1 MPIFFAQPIDIY
13 RYSWH
18 YTGMTI
24 NTRNGIT
31 KASEVQFF
39 LAPERTLHRQYEAL
53 RACFVDDTPSREVA
67 RRFGYTPGFVR
78 LLCHQFRHDQAKRNG
93 FFQDVKHGPQS
104 APKRDRV
111 REMAVAM
118 RKKNLSVYDIQR
130 ELTTSGH
137 PISINALSTLMREE
151 GFARLPRRR
160 DDERPLTIKPEAA
173 AVADVRMLD
182 LSPRSFR
189 TRLGGLFLFVPLM
202 KPIDLRRLLGPLD
215 LPGSKMIPSE
225 QAVRALLALKLIGKE
240 RKSHVMDLVF
250 DEGIALFAGLNAV
263 PKRSYLAAYSSRVD
277 RRMNLAL
284 MSAWFEAVQ
293 QAGLRRGTSID
304 LDFHTVPANT
314 QEEPLEKHYVSRRS
328 RSQKGILVFLAR
340 DATERVLCYANA
352 GITKAEQP
360 AEILRFVEFWKQ
372 HTGKLPA
379 ELVFDSQLT
388 TYEHL
393 DDLNRQG
400 ILFMTL
406 RRRSRKMLGEI
417 FSRPAS
423 AWRRMTLPAL
433 TRTFR
438 TPKVLD
444 ERIRIKD
451 YDGELRQVTVT
462 DLGHEDPTI
471 VLTNNFAIHCPALVT
486 RYAQRMLIEN
496 GISEAIQFF
505 HIDALSSMVGLKV
518 DFDLQITLMAGSL
531 YRLMAEKIARE
542 YERAQAKK
550 IFRNLLDVSAT
561 VTITETQVLVTL
573 DKHAHNPFL
582 VASGIANTPT
592 PMPWF
597 GNKELVVTFA

>member
-1 MPIFFAQPIDIY
+1 MEI
-13 RYSWH
+13 WH
-18 YTGMTI
+18 YVFMTI
-24 NTRNGIT
+24 TTRNAVTISAE
-31 KASEVQFF
+31 KQFF
-39 LAPERTLHRQYEAL
+39 LGPEKALHRQYEAL
-53 RACFVDDTPSREVA
+53 RACFIEEASSCEVA
-67 RRFGYTPGFVR
+67 RRFGYSPGFLRV
-78 LLCHQFRHDQAKRNG
+78 LCHQFRHDPAKRDG
-93 FFQDVKHGPQS
+93 FFQDVKRGPQS
-104 APKRDRV
+104 APVRDRV
-111 REMAVAM
+111 RTLAVAM

-130 ELTTSGH
+130 ELAAASH
-137 PISINALSTLMREE
+137 PISINALSVLLREE

-160 DDERPLTIKPEAA
+160 DDERPHTIKPEAA

-182 LSPRSFR
+182 LAPRSFR
-189 TRLGGLFLFVPLM
+189 TRLAGLFLFVPLM
-202 KPIDLRRLLGPLD
+202 KSIDLPRLLAPLD
-215 LPGSKMIPSE
+215 LPGSEMIPCE
-225 QAVRALLALKLIGKE
+225 QAVRAMLALKLIGKE

-250 DEGIALFAGLNAV
+250 DQGIALFAGLNVV

-277 RRMNLAL
+277 RRTNLAL
-284 MSAWFEAVQ
+284 MAAWFEAVQ
-293 QAGLRRGTSID
+293 QAGLRRGTSLD

-314 QEEPLEKHYVSRRS
+314 QEEPLEKHYVSSRS
-328 RSQKGILVFLAR
+328 RSQKGMLVFLAR

-360 AEILRFVEFWKQ
+360 SEILRFVEFWKQ
-372 HTGKLPA
+372 QTGKLPS

-388 TYEHL
+388 TYKHL
-393 DDLNRQG
+393 NDLNRQG
-400 ILFMTL
+400 IRFMTL
-406 RRRSRKMLGEI
+406 RRRSKKMLGEI
-417 FSRPAS
+417 FSRPAA
-423 AWRRMTLPAL
+423 AWRRITLPAL

-444 ERIRIKD
+444 ERIRLKG

-471 VLTNNFAIHCPALVT
+471 VLTNNVAITCPALVT

-531 YRLMAEKIARE
+531 YRLMAQKIARE
-542 YERAQAKK
+542 YQHAQAKK

-561 VTITETQVLVTL
+561 VTITEKQVLVTL
-573 DKHAHNPFL
+573 DKHAHNPYL
-582 VASGIANTPT
+582 VASGLANTPT